1 MIKPVPT
8 LKSDDGITLVEL
20 SISSLILLVISAIM
34 LTALMMVSRTN
45 QIVAE
50 DTESLTTA
58 RIARQRIERELRQ
71 ADEVLAASSATSLAL
86 WLDTNNDGVKDLEEL
101 ITWSFADI
109 DGVPGGKAEL
119 TRSVADPSVGAQPN
133 GLHYR
138 SPLGSGYIPFA
149 YDVAAPATQQV
160 TISLIV
166 EPETDGVGG
175 EPVTLTSTVAPRNI
189 S

>member
-1 MIKPVPT
+1 MN
-8 LKSDDGITLVEL
+8 LRRLHDRDDGITLAEL
-20 SISSLILLVISAIM
+20 AISSFILLIISAIM

-45 QIVAE
+45 RIVAE

-71 ADEVLAASSATSLAL
+71 ADEVLSASSSTALTL
-86 WLDTNNDGVKDLEEL
+86 WLDANNDDVKDPAEL
-101 ITWSFADI
+101 IAWTFADI

-119 TRSVADPSVGAQPN
+119 TRSVADTAIGPQPN
-133 GLHYR
+133 GIHYR
-138 SPLGSGYIPFA
+138 SPLGTGYVPFT

-160 TISLIV
+160 TITLII

-175 EPVTLTSTVAPRNI
+175 EPVTLTSTVAPRNV